1 MAPSVPQSQ
10 QILARAIAAHQ
21 TGNIAHAEFLYK
33 MVLQADKRQFDALHM
48 LGLIEAQR
56 GNFTAGLEH
65 LKRALRVRPNA
76 VEALINFGRMQS
88 ELGDHA
94 AAVATYKKALTLDPK
109 SALAHS
115 NLSIILRKQGRAED
129 ALSHCDKALEIA
141 PNYADAWNNKGNV
154 LLQLKRYREAI
165 GAYDRALALMPETA
179 EAWLGRATALVE
191 LKRFAEAFAAYE
203 RALGLDAGL
212 AQGFAAG
219 HRLYAKLSICEWTNL
234 EADIANLLES
244 VRRCKTVSV
253 PFPLLSLPST
263 PADQLLCAQIN
274 ADYTGSPEP
283 AWRGEIYFHERVRIA
298 YLSSDL
304 REHAVAHLTAGLFEH
319 HDRSRFET
327 TAISFEAARDSQTGR
342 RVSAA
347 FERFVDAS
355 AQSDQEI
362 ADLVR
367 QLEIDIVV
375 DLNGFT
381 RNSRLGVFARR
392 PAPIQVNYLG
402 YAGTM
407 GADFYD
413 YIVADATIIPREHF
427 EYYSEKVVWLP
438 DCFMAND
445 DKRAIA
451 ERTPSRN
458 ELNLPENAF
467 VFYSFNQPYKI
478 DPTIFDVWMRLLAAI
493 DGSVLWLKESEAAAS
508 YNLRLEAQRRG
519 IAPERLIFAPSLPDA
534 ADHLARQRQ
543 ADLFL
548 DTRYYNA
555 HTTAAD
561 ALWAGVP
568 VVTCLGSTFAGRVAA
583 SLLRAVGLPELVT
596 DSLADYEALALKL
609 AREPELLSSIR
620 AKLARN
626 RNTFPLFDTARFTR
640 HIEAAYVAMWERAQR
655 GEPPASFAV
664 EPD

>member
-1 MAPSVPQSQ
+1 MPPSIPQSQ

-21 TGNIAHAEFLYK
+21 TGNIAQAEFLYK
-33 MVLQADKRQFDALHM
+33 MVLQADKRQFEALHM

-56 GNFTAGLEH
+56 GNFTAGFEH
-65 LKRALRVRPNA
+65 FKKALRVRPNA
-76 VEALINFGRMQS
+76 QEALINFGRMQS
-88 ELGDHA
+88 ELGDHD

-115 NLSIILRKQGRAED
+115 NLSIILRRQGKAEE
-129 ALSHCDKALEIA
+129 ALSHCDAALEIA
-141 PNYADAWNNKGNV
+141 PNYADAWNNRGNV
-154 LLQLKRYREAI
+154 LLQLRRYREAI
-165 GAYDRALALMPETA
+165 GTYDRALALVPDLA
-179 EAWLGRATALVE
+179 ESWLGRATALLE

-203 RALGLDAGL
+203 RALSLDAGL
-212 AQGFAAG
+212 ALSFVAG

-234 EADIANLLES
+234 DADISRLLDG
-244 VRRCKTVSV
+244 VRERKTVSV
-253 PFPLLSLPST
+253 PFALLPLPST
-263 PADQLLCAQIN
+263 PADQLRCAQIN
-274 ADYTGSPEP
+274 IEYGSPP
-283 AWRGEIYFHERVRIA
+283 DPIWKGESYAHERIRIA

-304 REHAVAHLTAGLFEH
+304 REHAVAHLTVGLFEH
-319 HDRSRFET
+319 HDKSRFET
-327 TAISFEAARDSQTGR
+327 TAISFETARDSQIGR
-342 RVSAA
+342 RITAA
-347 FERFVDAS
+347 FERFIDAS

-362 ADLVR
+362 AELIR

-381 RNSRLGVFARR
+381 RNARLGVFARR

-413 YIVADATIIPREHF
+413 YIVADSTILPKEHF
-427 EYYSEKVVWLP
+427 PFYSEKVVWLP

-445 DKRAIA
+445 DKRPIA
-451 ERTPSRN
+451 ERTPSRS
-458 ELNLPENAF
+458 EVNLPENAF
-467 VFYSFNQPYKI
+467 VFFSFNQPYKI
-478 DPTIFDVWMRLLAAI
+478 EPTIFDVWMRLLAAI

-508 YNLRLEAQRRG
+508 CNLRLEAQRRG
-519 IAPERLIFAPSLPDA
+519 ISPERLIFAPSLPDP

-555 HTTAAD
+555 HTTTAD

-568 VVTCLGSTFAGRVAA
+568 VVTCLGSTFAARVAA
-583 SLLRAVGLPELVT
+583 SLLRAVGLPELVKN
-596 DSLADYEALALKL
+596 SLAEYEALALKL

-640 HIEAAYVAMWERAQR
+640 HIEAAYVTMWERAQR
-655 GEPPASFAV
+655 GEPPESFAV
-664 EPD
+664 APR